1 MHTKPVLSALHTAL
15 VVYDA
20 YKANEQSKQRKK
32 LWQLFDE
39 LTEQLDYFYVS
50 ESVVYKGL
58 DNDKDETF
66 DLPKMEKALANGTIS
81 LDDESYIQVIRKTVR
96 SRKANAVKRQQR
108 IAIQYIEGVE
118 RGIFPLKTSR

>member
-1 MHTKPVLSALHTAL
+1 M
-15 VVYDA
+15 
-20 YKANEQSKQRKK
+20 
-32 LWQLFDE
+32 FDE

-81 LDDESYIQVIRKTVR
+81 LDDESYIQVISKTVR